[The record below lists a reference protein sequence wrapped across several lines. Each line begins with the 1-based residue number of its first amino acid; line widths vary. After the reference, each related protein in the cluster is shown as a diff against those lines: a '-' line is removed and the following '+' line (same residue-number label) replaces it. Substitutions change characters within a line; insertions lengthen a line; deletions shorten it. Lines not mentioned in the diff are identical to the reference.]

1 MEADR
6 LTRDTRRMHLPDRM
20 TPEYRAELL
29 RARWR
34 CRNGLEARA
43 LVALARSPAALVV
56 ARDRIM
62 SDDFLTPAYA
72 VGAALLL
79 AADPDSRVL
88 ELIRDSLDARP
99 YLPELSPTEW
109 EAEAL
114 QLIEELVHR
123 RERWA
128 VEKR

>member
-1 MEADR
+1 MVVQEWPRGACSGGTGT
-6 LTRDTRRMHLPDRM
+6 LTCCSR
-20 TPEYRAELL
+20 
-29 RARWR
+29 
-34 CRNGLEARA
+34 GGS
-43 LVALARSPAALVV
+43 RSMP
-56 ARDRIM
+56 
-62 SDDFLTPAYA
+62 DDFLTPAHA

-114 QLIEELVHR
+114 QLIEELVQR

-128 VEKR
+128 VEKRSP